1 MILKKIIE
9 NETYSYIFF
18 GILTTLVNFISYVF
32 FTKAVAMDYKLAAS
46 LAWILAVLFAFVT
59 NKLFVFNSKGL
70 NFIAAAK
77 EFASFLF
84 FRILSYFVDILTIII
99 LVEWLGVFDPIAK
112 LIASA
117 VVAVLN
123 YFASKYYIFALK

>member
-1 MILKKIIE
+1 MLKKIIE
-9 NETYSYIFF
+9 NETYSYVFF

-32 FTKAVAMDYKLAAS
+32 FTKITAMDYMLAAS
-46 LAWILAVLFAFVT
+46 LAWILAVLFAFFT
-59 NKLFVFNSKGL
+59 NKRFVFNSQGL
-70 NFIAAAK
+70 NSIADIK
-77 EFASFLF
+77 EFLRFLF
-84 FRILSYFVDILTIII
+84 FRILSYFVDLMTIVI
-99 LVEWLGVFDPIAK
+99 LVEWLAVFDPLAK

>member
-1 MILKKIIE
+1 MLKKIIE
-9 NETYSYIFF
+9 NEAYSYVFF

-32 FTKAVAMDYKLAAS
+32 FTKVTAMDYMLAAS
-46 LAWILAVLFAFVT
+46 LAWFLAVLFAYFT
-59 NKLFVFNSKGL
+59 NKLFVFNSQGL
-70 NFIAAAK
+70 NSIADIK
-77 EFASFLF
+77 EFLRFLF
-84 FRILSYFVDILTIII
+84 FRILSYFVDLMTIVI
-99 LVEWLGVFDPIAK
+99 LVEWLAVFDPVAK

>member
-1 MILKKIIE
+1 MLKKIIE
-9 NETYSYIFF
+9 NEAYSYVFF

-32 FTKAVAMDYKLAAS
+32 FTKITAVDYMLAAS
-46 LAWILAVLFAFVT
+46 LAWILAVLFAYFT
-59 NKLFVFNSKGL
+59 NKLFVFNSQGL
-70 NFIAAAK
+70 KPIADIK
-77 EFASFLF
+77 EFLRFLF
-84 FRILSYFVDILTIII
+84 FRILSYFVDLMTIVI
-99 LVEWLGVFDPIAK
+99 LVEWLAVFDPLAK